1 MAHLK
6 AVHSNKHRHYSSASN
21 KAFINTSYSNKSQ
34 HLKPRCLHGMIIEE
48 ETVVGSEVTATGTGE
63 AVEGE
68 EDITEGLRGAAD
80 QGAHRGEVESEI
92 DEVLSSRTTQVT
104 QLYCLTKYIAFS
116 ADHGR
121 DDRRD
126 RDLKRDDRD
135 RRDHGSRDKRYPG
148 RSEHGR
154 ERNGEPVRDRVER
167 RDRDG
172 DREHDIPPPRR
183 DTDRGRGLTAERGDS
198 LPPPSAPGSNSN
210 GRHQDDH
217 GHEREEGEEGED
229 APMEDAVDDD
239 EAAMRAMMG
248 FGGFDTTKVRLSFY
262 FIPMPA

>member
-1 MAHLK
+1 MSSRNDNRKRDRSRERSDRDRDRDRDRRGGGGRGGYHGGSSRRSRSRSPPRRGGERDRRGTIYKKLLHLSPIQRI
-6 AVHSNKHRHYSSASN
+6 A
-21 KAFINTSYSNKSQ
+21 
-34 HLKPRCLHGMIIEE
+34 
-48 ETVVGSEVTATGTGE
+48 
-63 AVEGE
+63 
-68 EDITEGLRGAAD
+68 
-80 QGAHRGEVESEI
+80 
-92 DEVLSSRTTQVT
+92 LSSD
-104 QLYCLTKYIAFS
+104 Y
-116 ADHGR
+116 GR

-135 RRDHGSRDKRYPG
+135 RRDHDSRDKRYPG
-148 RSEHGR
+148 RGEHGR
-154 ERNGEPVRDRVER
+154 ERNGEPARDRVER

-183 DTDRGRGLTAERGDS
+183 DTDRERAHTTERGDS
-198 LPPPSAPGSNSN
+198 LPPSSAPGNISN

-248 FGGFDTTKVRLSFY
+248 FGGFDTTKVRSRFY
-262 FIPMPA
+262 FIPIPA